1 MKTAIKK
8 EISEMGY
15 VNGEILD
22 HKAQA
27 RLCRACAGD
36 SPFKVEQFHRAFREI
51 TKENYAVTDSPLI
64 LTLWTTIT
72 H

>member
-1 MKTAIKK
+1 MQTAIKK

-15 VNGEILD
+15 VNGDTLD

-36 SPFKVEQFHRAFREI
+36 SPVKVEQFHSAFREI
-51 TKENYAVTDSPLI
+51 TTGNHIVNGSPLI
-64 LTLWTTIT
+64 LTL
-72 H
+72 